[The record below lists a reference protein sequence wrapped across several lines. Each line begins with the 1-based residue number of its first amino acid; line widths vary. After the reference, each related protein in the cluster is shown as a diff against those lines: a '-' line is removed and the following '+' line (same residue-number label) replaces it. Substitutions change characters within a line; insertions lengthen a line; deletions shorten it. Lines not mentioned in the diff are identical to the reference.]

1 MTKSVIDTES
11 GRKTARVSP
20 KVAKRIEK
28 VVADHQSI
36 DERRPPRAW
45 TKTPDRDLVDAD
57 LIDLINRYEA
67 VAPYLSAPT
76 VKALRRMLVN
86 HPYLRLRGKENA
98 AAQPNY
104 RLPNGT
110 KFYWGGVR
118 RLADGSLRAGG
129 VGRKPRVLEEYER
142 SPEGQKRIAAGEP
155 TFLPI
160 E

>member
-20 KVAKRIEK
+20 KVAKRIDR
-28 VVADHQSI
+28 VVEHHQSI
-36 DERRPPRAW
+36 DLRQPPRSW
-45 TKTPDRDLVDAD
+45 TQTPDRDLVDAD
-57 LIDLINRYEA
+57 LIELIQRYEA

-86 HPYLRLRGKENA
+86 HPYLRLRGKENDA
-98 AAQPNY
+98 EPNY
-104 RLPNGT
+104 RLPTGK

-118 RLADGSLRAGG
+118 RLADGTLRPGG
-129 VGRKPRVLEEYER
+129 VGRKPQVLEEYER
-142 SPEGQKRIAAGEP
+142 SPAGQKRLAAGEP